1 MYKEI
6 YFSEIDS
13 TNKYLKIHENSL
25 ENFTFV
31 RSDYQTLG
39 KGRNERIWN
48 SNKGDNLLFPLLIK
62 DAHLVSKGGLLSL
75 IASIS
80 IAQFLEQQNLKDIW
94 VKWPNDVYV
103 GDKKICGILLEG
115 QVPNYVIIGIGLNV
129 NQIDFIGEY
138 RTTPTSIKKE
148 LGKNINIGSIKDEI
162 YSLLINNLN
171 NLETG
176 FNGYLNYFNNHNYLN
191 NKEVS
196 FIKDNMKL
204 VGKVIGID
212 ENYNLIIESNNQKY
226 RISSGEITIFNK

>member
-31 RSDYQTLG
+31 RSDYQILG

-48 SNKGDNLLFPLLIK
+48 SNKGDNLLFSLLIK
-62 DAHLVSKGGLLSL
+62 DAHLVNKGGLLSL

-171 NLETG
+171 NLETS

-226 RISSGEITIFNK
+226 RISSGEITTLNK